1 MYVQF
6 TYSTLLQSCRIKK
19 NIDAYGTMIF
29 FSDFL
34 SSLQLKRHYCY
45 KECVKEG
52 NPERTTG

>member
-29 FSDFL
+29 FWFL
-34 SSLQLKRHYCY
+34 
-45 KECVKEG
+45 EFIA
-52 NPERTTG
+52 T